1 MAALRQGSDA
11 ESDSVDSVDSVDS
24 DLANLDVS
32 GPEMVD
38 VRGDAYEVSFA
49 AMGTPCH
56 VVVHGRQSLLD
67 GAVRRIAEL
76 ERSWSRFLPD
86 SEISRLNGA
95 GGRPMAVGM
104 DTFLLVSRAV
114 ESWRLTDGRY
124 DPTVLPS
131 LVAAGYDRSFADP
144 SCAVHRP
151 DEPAG
156 VASTAPGCAGIEIDP
171 RLHTV
176 RLPDG
181 VRIDGGGIGKG
192 LAADLVVEELL
203 DAGAYG
209 ACVNMGG
216 DARVGG
222 EAPTDH
228 GWVLG
233 VADPYDADRLVP
245 IRLEDGA
252 VVTST
257 RLMRRWMKAG
267 RTYHHL
273 LDPRTGEPVDNGI
286 DAVTVIAGRAWWA
299 EVLAKSAL
307 VAGMPEAA
315 EVVARG
321 RATGLVSAGI
331 GHYYELPGWVSHV
344 QVASA

>member
-1 MAALRQGSDA
+1 MAALRQGFETDPDTANPDVAASDV
-11 ESDSVDSVDSVDS
+11 E
-24 DLANLDVS
+24 LI
-32 GPEMVD
+32 D
-38 VRGDAYEVSFA
+38 VRGDAHEVSFA
-49 AMGTPCH
+49 AMGTTCH
-56 VVVHGRQSLLD
+56 VLVHGRSSLLD
-67 GAVRRIAEL
+67 GAVRRIADL

-86 SEISRLNGA
+86 SEISRLNRA

-114 ESWRLTDGRY
+114 ESCRLTNGRY

-144 SCAVHRP
+144 SCAVHRV
-151 DEPAG
+151 DEAAG
-156 VASTAPGCAGIEIDP
+156 AASAAPGCAGIEIDP

-181 VRIDGGGIGKG
+181 VQFDGGGIGKG
-192 LAADLVVEELL
+192 LCADLVVEELL

-222 EAPTDH
+222 EAPTEH

-233 VADPYDADRLVP
+233 VADAYDADLVVP

-257 RLMRRWMKAG
+257 RLMRRWQKAG

-273 LDPRTGEPVDNGI
+273 LDPRTGEPVDNGV

-299 EVLAKSAL
+299 EVLAKAAL
-307 VAGMPEAA
+307 VAGMPDGA
-315 EVVARG
+315 EVLARG
-321 RATGLVSAGI
+321 QATGLVAAGV
-331 GHYYELPGWVSHV
+331 GRYYELPGWVSYV
-344 QVASA
+344 QLAATAPSPT